1 MAMSGLYD
9 VQCHLSDAKY
19 LNLEMTSIEIILEA
33 KKSGVDYI
41 NNVGTDVKSSKTA
54 VIQANLSPVVF
65 AIVGIHPTNAHL
77 FTVEAYE
84 TIEELAQSNEVV
96 GIGETGLDFSQTTKY
111 EKQQIEAFKR
121 HINIAKKLDLP
132 LMLHL
137 KNEPGETRV
146 YEIAYNLLKENGVK
160 KGVIHS
166 YQGTLEWAKKFIEL
180 GFLISVS
187 GAVTYD
193 SEINAVIDGI
203 SLNDLVV
210 ESDAP
215 YLAPVPY
222 DGSLNYP
229 KYLPLTIK
237 HIARMKNVSELVVAQ
252 TTRNNAKNLFLKN
265 RRVR

>member
-1 MAMSGLYD
+1 MAMSGSYD
-9 VQCHLSDAKY
+9 VHCHLSDAKY
-19 LNLEMTSIEIILEA
+19 LDLEMTSVEIILEA

-65 AIVGIHPTNAHL
+65 AIVGIHPTNAH
-77 FTVEAYE
+77 E

-96 GIGETGLDFSQTTKY
+96 GIGETGLDFSNTTKY
-111 EKQQIEAFKR
+111 EKQQLQAFER
-121 HINIAKKLDLP
+121 HIDIAKKLNLP
-132 LMLHL
+132 LMIHL
-137 KNEPGETRV
+137 KNEPGKTRV
-146 YEIAYNLLKENGVK
+146 YELAYNLLKEKNVK

-166 YQGTLEWAKKFIEL
+166 YEGTLEWAKKFIEL

-193 SEINAVIDGI
+193 SEINDVIDGI

-215 YLAPVPY
+215 YLAPAPY

-265 RRVR
+265 KRVR